1 MTFPRPLYPLVSTDV
16 LVETFE
22 EGDLISGI
30 VDQADGYK
38 HRYVLAQTGLNL

>member
-1 MTFPRPLYPLVSTDV
+1 MVSSNV

-30 VDQADGYK
+30 VDQAEGYK
-38 HRYVLAQTGLNL
+38 HRSVLAQTGLNL